1 MQKIP
6 YYNIFYFFCAPE
18 ICDFFKKYFRNN
30 RMLKI
35 SLLFKKFIQ
44 TSRVNNSII
53 LRIIINAKLSE
64 YRLNINTKILGDF
77 QICIRVPLIQ

>member
-1 MQKIP
+1 
-6 YYNIFYFFCAPE
+6 
-18 ICDFFKKYFRNN
+18 
-30 RMLKI
+30 MLTI

-53 LRIIINAKLSE
+53 LKIIINAKLSE